1 MKPVSIALAALIL
14 LTPWAAGAGRIPLV
28 RIGIAPEVG
37 TARLSCDGEWSVGVI
52 GGRGAIEPIPVGATW
67 VAAAD
72 GDRLDMRDGTGT
84 ARGGGADTL
93 YFFPADRSKSL
104 IEVDGKPYRGEM
116 LVFAAGGGRVT
127 VANVVDLESYLRG
140 VLPGEIGGGGGQPE
154 AVKAQ
159 AVAARSYT
167 LAYLNRWRVR
177 GFDLL
182 ATVEDQVYTG
192 VSGERPDTDAALLE
206 TCGVLAMSDGRPIEA
221 YYSSTCGGMT
231 AAPEEVWS
239 RPARSYLKVHR
250 DAPSGSG
257 KSYCSISP
265 QHRWSEQWDGAG
277 LEKILKRTIPAVLGA
292 KNPDRWG
299 RLRDLKLKSRSES
312 HRAAD
317 LEIVFERQRFT
328 IGGDAVRWILRRPDG
343 GSLKSAMLL
352 DIRCT
357 RRKGRLLRVGI
368 EGGGFGHGI
377 GLCQFGAM
385 GMAREGYDYRRIIQ
399 FYYHDVKL
407 VRAYEP

>member
-1 MKPVSIALAALIL
+1 MTSLRLSLLALAILI
-14 LTPWAAGAGRIPLV
+14 PCVSGAARIPLV
-28 RIGIAPEVG
+28 RIGIVPEVES
-37 TARLSCDGEWSVGVI
+37 ASLSCSGDWSVGVI
-52 GGRGAIEPIPVGATW
+52 GGRGAIEAIPVGATW
-67 VAAAD
+67 VASAS
-72 GDRLDMRDGTGT
+72 GDRLEMRDGTGA

-93 YFFPADRSKSL
+93 YFFPTDRAKDR
-104 IEVDGKPYRGEM
+104 IEVEGKPYRGEM

-127 VANVVDLESYLRG
+127 IVNVVDLESYLRG

-167 LAYLNRWRVR
+167 LAYLNRWKVR

-182 ATVEDQVYTG
+182 ATVEDQVYAG
-192 VSGERPDTDAALLE
+192 VSGERADADAALRE
-206 TCGVLAMSDGRPIEA
+206 TCGVLAMSDGHPIEA

-231 AAPEEVWS
+231 AAPDEVWS

-250 DAPSGSG
+250 DSSGGGG
-257 KSYCSISP
+257 KAFCSISP
-265 QHRWSEQWDGAG
+265 QHRWSEQWDGAS

-292 KNPDRWG
+292 KNSDRWG
-299 RLRDLKLKSRSES
+299 RLRELKLKSRSES
-312 HRAAD
+312 HRVRE

-352 DIRCT
+352 DLRCT
-357 RRKGRLLRVGI
+357 KRKGRLLRVTVD
-368 EGGGFGHGI
+368 GGGFGHGI
-377 GLCQFGAM
+377 GLCQFGAI

-399 FYYHDVKL
+399 FYYHDADL
-407 VRAYEP
+407 VRAYDP